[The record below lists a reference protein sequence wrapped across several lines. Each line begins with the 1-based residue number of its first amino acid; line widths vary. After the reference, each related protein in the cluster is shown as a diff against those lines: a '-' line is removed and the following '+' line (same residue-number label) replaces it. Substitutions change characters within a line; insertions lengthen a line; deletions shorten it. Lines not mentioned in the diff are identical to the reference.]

1 MKPVLAPISAAP
13 AMALDD
19 REHSQ
24 VARPTIALERLS
36 RDGDA
41 LVVYEL
47 KHPISR
53 RHHPRVLYR
62 DVRLDLADT
71 IPYIERRE

>member
-1 MKPVLAPISAAP
+1 
-13 AMALDD
+13 
-19 REHSQ
+19 

-47 KHPISR
+47 KHPF
-53 RHHPRVLYR
+53 R
-62 DVRLDLADT
+62 DGTTHVCCTGMYDST
-71 IPYIERRE
+71 SPIQSPI